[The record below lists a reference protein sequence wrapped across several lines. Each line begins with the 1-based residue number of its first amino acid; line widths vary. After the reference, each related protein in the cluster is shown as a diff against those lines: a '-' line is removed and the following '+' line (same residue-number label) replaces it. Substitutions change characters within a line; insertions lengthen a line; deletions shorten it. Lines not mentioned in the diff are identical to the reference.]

1 MAIFQHGKTCQNRK
15 TSYIFVYAMIFP
27 SEKMAEN
34 TKIDERQMLDHLRP
48 GEPLLPPLVI
58 RKFDRPSDREIDAL
72 VDVAFPTDPA
82 TERFSVECKTR
93 STPEV
98 FREAIRKA
106 SHNAARL
113 ENHPMVFLP
122 YLSPEK
128 LAKLEEIAVSGID
141 LCGNGFI
148 YVPNRMCVL
157 RTGNPNLYPDSRPIA
172 NPYRGRSSLV
182 ARMLLNQPQ
191 WDTLGELTEA
201 IKKEAQ
207 TKGPSVS
214 QVSKTIT
221 AFAEDLIVTKTGNQ
235 IALTDP
241 VRLLD
246 NLGSEWRRRSSLNRH
261 AYRSSR
267 GKLDLRELVSVDE
280 LAWSLSGESSAPR
293 YCTIAQGGPV
303 KLVVNNLKLAES
315 SLRLTPESVPSFADI
330 VLMESEEDEY
340 YFANERD
347 EAGVRYASRVQTW
360 LELNAGDARQR
371 ETAKDLYQPIIRK
384 ARV

>member
-1 MAIFQHGKTCQNRK
+1 MA
-15 TSYIFVYAMIFP
+15 V
-27 SEKMAEN
+27 N
-34 TKIDERQMLDHLRP
+34 TKIDERRMLAHLRP

-58 RKFDRPSDREIDAL
+58 RKFDRPNDREIDAL
-72 VDVAFPTDPA
+72 VDVSFPTDLA
-82 TERFSVECKTR
+82 TERFSVECNTR

-98 FREAIRKA
+98 FRKAIRKA
-106 SHNAARL
+106 SDNAARF
-113 ENHPMVFLP
+113 ESHPMVFLP

-128 LAKLEEIAVSGID
+128 LAKLEELAVSGID

-148 YVPNRMCVL
+148 YVPNRMCVA

-182 ARMLLNQPQ
+182 ARMLLNHPH
-191 WDTLGELTEA
+191 WDSLGQLTEA
-201 IKKEAQ
+201 IKKETQ
-207 TKGPSVS
+207 TKGLSLS
-214 QVSKTIT
+214 QVSKTIA

-261 AYRSSR
+261 AYRSSHA
-267 GKLDLRELVSVDE
+267 KLDLRELVSVDE

-303 KLVVNNLKLAES
+303 QLIVNNLKLAES
-315 SLRLTPESVPSFADI
+315 TLSLIPESVPSFADI

-371 ETAKDLYQPIIRK
+371 ETAKDLYQTIIRK
-384 ARV
+384 SRV